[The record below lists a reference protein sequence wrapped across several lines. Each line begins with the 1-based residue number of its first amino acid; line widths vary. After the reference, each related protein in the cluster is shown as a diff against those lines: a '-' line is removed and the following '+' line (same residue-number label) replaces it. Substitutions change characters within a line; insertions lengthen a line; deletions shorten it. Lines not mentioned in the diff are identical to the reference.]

1 MGADLV
7 PQNYRLLNVVFG
19 LALVPG
25 LLLQSACSAIDQ
37 PNLGELYDQAAKVSD
52 LDRNPIIVIPGIL
65 GSKLRANG
73 DGAVAWGSFIGAYAD
88 PGEPEG
94 ARLLALPMS
103 KGLSLGEL
111 QDEVEP
117 SSVLDSITVS
127 LLGLPFEQ
135 GAYVHIL
142 RTLGAGGYRDEGFA
156 TAFDID
162 YGEEHFTCFQFP
174 YDWRRDIVESAKDLH
189 NFIIAQRADVLK
201 QFEEK
206 YGVTDHDPKF
216 DLVAHSMGGLV
227 ARYYLR
233 YGTQDLPADG
243 SLPELTWEGAR
254 YVDRA
259 VLIGT
264 PNAGSLK
271 AFQQLLEG
279 ADFSPITPSYSPQIL
294 GTMPSIYQ
302 LLPRERHGAVVDA
315 SNPDQKIDNYMNPAL
330 WEKMG
335 WGLADP
341 SQDQLLVALMP
352 GIDDPEER
360 RRTAI
365 DHQAKALRRAS
376 QFMRAMDLPAA
387 PPDGLSLHLIAA
399 DSEPTD
405 AIAAVD
411 LVSGNVDVIDEA
423 PGDGVVLRT
432 STLMDEREGK
442 PWTPKL
448 QTPIDWETVLFVFD
462 DHQGMTR
469 NPVFTDNI
477 LYFLLEAP

>member
-1 MGADLV
+1 MVRSL
-7 PQNYRLLNVVFG
+7 PR
-19 LALVPG
+19 LALMVG
-25 LLLQSACSAIDQ
+25 LVFQGACSALDQ
-37 PNLGELYDQAAKVSD
+37 PNLGELYDQAAKVND

-73 DGAVAWGSFIGAYAD
+73 DGTVAWGSFIGAYAD
-88 PGEPEG
+88 PREPEG

-103 KGLSLGEL
+103 RGLGLAEL
-111 QDEVEP
+111 QDEVKP

-127 LLGLPFEQ
+127 ILGLPFEQ

-156 TAFDID
+156 SAFDID

-189 NFIIAQRADVLK
+189 NYILKQRADVSK
-201 QFEEK
+201 QFAEK
-206 YGVTDHDPKF
+206 YGETDRDVKF

-233 YGTQDLPADG
+233 YGPQDLPADG
-243 SLPELTWEGAR
+243 SLPELTWEGAQ
-254 YVDRA
+254 YVHRA

-271 AFQQLLEG
+271 ALEQLVEG
-279 ADFSPITPSYSPQIL
+279 ADFSPVTPSYSPSIL

-302 LLPRERHGAVVDA
+302 LLPRERHGAIVDA
-315 SNPDQKIDNYMNPAL
+315 DNPDQMLDDYMNPTF

-335 WGLADP
+335 WGLASSEQGD
-341 SQDQLLVALMP
+341 LLAALMP
-352 GIDDPEER
+352 EIDDPEER
-360 RRTAI
+360 RRTAL
-365 DHQAKALRRAS
+365 DHQAKALRNAA
-376 QFMRAMDLPAA
+376 QFMRAIDRPAS
-387 PPDGLSLHLIAA
+387 PPEGLSLHLIAA

-405 AIAAVD
+405 AIAAID
-411 LVSGNVDVIDEA
+411 LETGGVEIIDEE

-432 STLMDEREGK
+432 STLMDERKGK

-448 QTPIDWETVLFVFD
+448 QTPIDWDSVLFVFD

>member
-1 MGADLV
+1 MART
-7 PQNYRLLNVVFG
+7 YRILKVVSG
-19 LALVPG
+19 LALLSG
-25 LLLQSACSAIDQ
+25 LFLQAACSAIDQ
-37 PNLGELYDQAAKVSD
+37 PSLGEIYDQAAKASD
-52 LDRNPIIVIPGIL
+52 LDRNPIVVIPGIL

-73 DGAVAWGSFIGAYAD
+73 DGAVAWGSFIGEYAD

-142 RTLGAGGYRDEGFA
+142 RTLGAGGYRDEGYA
-156 TAFDID
+156 SAFDID

-189 NFIIAQRADVLK
+189 NFIIAQRADVLE
-201 QFEEK
+201 QFEER
-206 YGVTDHDPKF
+206 YGVTDRDPKF

-243 SLPELTWEGAR
+243 SLPKLTWEGAR

-271 AFQQLLEG
+271 ALEQLVEG
-279 ADFSPITPSYSPQIL
+279 ADFSPITPSYSPLIL

-302 LLPRERHGAVVDA
+302 LLPRGRHGAVVDA
-315 SNPDQKIDNYMNPAL
+315 SNPDQMLDDYMNPAF

-341 SQDQLLVALMP
+341 SQDQLLASLMP
-352 GIDDPEER
+352 EIDDPKER
-360 RRTAI
+360 RKTAL
-365 DHQAKALRRAS
+365 DHQAKALQRAT
-376 QFMRAMDLPAA
+376 QFMRAIDQPAT

-399 DSEPTD
+399 DSEPTNAVA
-405 AIAAVD
+405 AID
-411 LVSGNVDVIDEA
+411 LTTGGIKIIDDE

-432 STLMDEREGK
+432 STLMDERQGNA
-442 PWTPKL
+442 WTPKL
-448 QTPIDWETVLFVFD
+448 QTPIDWDSVLFVFD

-469 NPVFTDNI
+469 NPVFSDNV